1 MLAGTT
7 GVAGAHSA
15 SALSQAKKEL
25 LVLSDMPKGWKST
38 KSSNDNSSFP
48 GAAQLASCLGVPTS
62 VITDNP
68 PSANS
73 PEFDS
78 KNQLQSVDDSVSVYP
93 SAKAA
98 RADFASLANSNTPSC
113 LTTVLNGTAK
123 SALVAQFGPKASV
136 GNITVSRFPATA
148 LAPHNA
154 NFVAFMPVTTQG
166 VTLNVELIVVDFV
179 RATVEQT
186 VTMTSVQNPF
196 PTSLAKHLSTVASG
210 RL

>member
-1 MLAGTT
+1 
-7 GVAGAHSA
+7 
-15 SALSQAKKEL
+15 
-25 LVLSDMPKGWKST
+25 MPKGWKSS

-113 LTTVLNGTAK
+113 LTKVLNGTAK
-123 SALVAQFGPKASV
+123 SALVAQFGPNASV

-148 LAPHNA
+148 LALHNA